1 MARITDL
8 LTVPTSGAYYYDDL
22 NALQAK
28 ALPESERY
36 TAVPVTPG
44 IQNVREPAEA
54 LSVGLVLDTGQVA
67 WGECTAVEFSGS
79 AGRYPVFRSQAGQET
94 IKNKLAP
101 ILIGQSIPPFRA
113 LAQEI
118 DQLLERVIEEQ
129 LLPEKNPGDKMTR
142 RELFTSAGR
151 RLSSSPQTK
160 QVAIERQLHSAVR
173 YGVSQALLQAAAI
186 SQRKTITEI
195 ICEEWNLPLPAD
207 PIPIHAQCGNNRYQ
221 GVEKMIVRGVS
232 LLPCSLVDNIPD
244 QLGKNARQLIQYAKW
259 IKRRIIELGGKDYNP
274 TIHLDVHGGL
284 GILYDQDPG
293 KILGALYAL
302 ERAVNPYLLRIE
314 CPVICDSLE
323 SQIEVMKTLREFI
336 HFRNMRV
343 QLVADEWTNSLE
355 DIQVFLDNE
364 AADMIQIKMPDLGS
378 VHNAVDAIL
387 ACQARK
393 VGAFLGR
400 SCAETDLTARISAQ
414 VALALQPEIIFTKP
428 GMRIDEGISIIHNE
442 MARTLARIH
451 HTSLPS

>member
-8 LTVPTSGAYYYDDL
+8 LTVPTSGAHYTDDL
-22 NALQAK
+22 NAL
-28 ALPESERY
+28 PDSEHSP
-36 TAVPVTPG
+36 AVPVTPG
-44 IQNVREPAEA
+44 SQNVREPAEA
-54 LSVGLVLDTGQVA
+54 LSVGLVLDTGQIA
-67 WGECTAVEFSGS
+67 WGECTAVDFSGS

-101 ILIGQSIPPFRA
+101 ILIGQLIPPFRA

-118 DQLLERVIEEQ
+118 DQLLEQVIEEQ
-129 LLPEKNPGDKMTR
+129 LLPEKKPGDKMTR

-151 RLSSSPQTK
+151 KLSSSPQTK
-160 QVAIERQLHSAVR
+160 QVAIVRQLHSAVR

-207 PIPIHAQCGNNRYQ
+207 PIPIHAQCENNRYQ

-232 LLPCSLVDNIPD
+232 VLPCSLGDNIPE
-244 QLGKNARQLIQYAKW
+244 QLGKNARKLIKYAKW
-259 IKRRIIELGGKDYNP
+259 IKRRILKLGGKDYNP

-302 ERAVNPYLLRIE
+302 EQAVNPYLLRIE

-323 SQIEVMKTLREFI
+323 SQIEAMKTLREFI
-336 HFRNMRV
+336 QFRNMRV
-343 QLVADEWTNSLE
+343 QLVAGEWTNRLE

-378 VHNAVDAIL
+378 AHNAVDAIL
-387 ACQARK
+387 ACQTQK
-393 VGAFLGR
+393 VGAFLGL
-400 SCAETDLTARISAQ
+400 SCAETDLSARISAQ
-414 VALALQPEIIFTKP
+414 IALALQPEIILAKP
-428 GMRIDEGISIIHNE
+428 GRGIDERITIIQNE
-442 MARTLARIH
+442 MDRILAWIRYRNAEG
-451 HTSLPS
+451 